1 MDIRRYE
8 FVLEAKTALAHHEE
22 VIGNAAVHM
31 RRKMRMRDGS
41 FARIPILTAD
51 TMRHGLRE
59 AAAYATLDAAGML
72 GDGVAA
78 LSEGAMRLLFTGG
91 MVTGRGDASAVKL
104 DEFRVMCELV
114 PPLGLLGGCA
124 DNRVIP
130 GRVQVDD
137 AILICDET
145 THLIPEW
152 ATAWVSER
160 GAIDT
165 HRAHVEEVQ
174 RVRMD
179 PMLDPGKRRL
189 LTDGAQVTANTKLL
203 ASESAS
209 ATGDAI
215 EKDANKSTMMPRR
228 FETVVAGSLF
238 FWAVQATTHSE
249 LDVDTFDTMC
259 ATFLAQARVGGK
271 RGTGHGHIAPLV
283 ANQIAVLRPADAHT
297 GVDFGALAKGKGVLF
312 REHVASRKDRVREFL
327 QGVNA

>member
-1 MDIRRYE
+1 MEIRRYE
-8 FVLEAKTALAHHEE
+8 FVLEAKTAIAHHEE
-22 VIGNAAVHM
+22 VMGNSAIHM
-31 RRKMRMRDGS
+31 RRKMRMPDGT
-41 FARIPILTAD
+41 FARVPIITAD
-51 TMRHGLRE
+51 CLRHGLRE
-59 AAAYATLDAAGML
+59 AAAYATLDAAGL
-72 GDGVAA
+72 LAEGGAG
-78 LSEGAMRLLFTGG
+78 LSEGALRLLFTGG

-104 DEFRVMCELV
+104 DEFRTMCELV

-130 GRVQVDD
+130 GRMQVDD
-137 AILICDET
+137 ALLICEET
-145 THLIPEW
+145 AHLVAPW
-152 ATAWVSER
+152 AMAWASAR

-165 HRAHVEEVQ
+165 HRAHIEEVQ

-189 LTDGAQVTANTKLL
+189 LTDGAQVAGNAKLL

-228 FETVVAGSLF
+228 FESVVAGSLF
-238 FWAVQATTHSE
+238 FWAVQATTHSD

-283 ANQIAVLRPADAHT
+283 ANQVAVLRPSDAHT

-312 REHVASRKDRVREFL
+312 REHVAARKDRVREFL
-327 QGVNA
+327 QAVNA